1 MRIRRTLISHLN
13 RFPKLKSKLRIL
25 RNHLFALVGA
35 SSQYTILQGK
45 RAIKEAERLRYSWQS
60 DIVPQRQRMMVE
72 PQLELYKAGRDV
84 DVFDVF
90 VDALRA
96 LPDLRSRASLLEVGC
111 SSGYYAEV
119 IELAGLQIRYS
130 GCDYSTAF
138 ILMAREKYPFIDF
151 KVEDATALHYANES
165 FDIVVSGCCL
175 LHIPEYQKA
184 VVETARVSRCYAVFH
199 RTPVVWG
206 QPERYYYKKAYG
218 IETIEIHFNESEFL
232 SLLSRNSLELI
243 ATYTLSENCS
253 DHEGKQGQAIRTY
266 VCRKKINDN
275 S

>member
-1 MRIRRTLISHLN
+1 M
-13 RFPKLKSKLRIL
+13 KLRVNILSLLNYFPQFKKIL
-25 RNHLFALVGA
+25 RIVRDYLFKLIGI
-35 SSQYTILQGK
+35 SSQYIVLQGEN
-45 RAIKEAERLRYSWQS
+45 IKTESFRLKNSWKN
-60 DIVPQRQRMMVE
+60 DVVPQRQRVHVE
-72 PQLELYKAGRDV
+72 HQLGLYKKGNRV

-90 VDALRA
+90 VRALRA
-96 LPDLRSRASLLEVGC
+96 LPKQCSGSSLLEVGC
-111 SSGYYAEV
+111 SSGYYFEV
-119 IELAGLQIRYS
+119 IELAGLHIRYS
-130 GCDYSTAF
+130 GCDYSSSF
-138 ILMAREKYPFIDF
+138 IKMAREKYPSIDF
-151 KVEDATALHYANES
+151 EVEDASDLSYADES

-175 LHIPEYQKA
+175 LHIPGYSVA
-184 VVETARVSRCYAVFH
+184 VAEAARVARRYVLFH

-206 QPERYYYKKAYG
+206 QTEQFYYKKAYG